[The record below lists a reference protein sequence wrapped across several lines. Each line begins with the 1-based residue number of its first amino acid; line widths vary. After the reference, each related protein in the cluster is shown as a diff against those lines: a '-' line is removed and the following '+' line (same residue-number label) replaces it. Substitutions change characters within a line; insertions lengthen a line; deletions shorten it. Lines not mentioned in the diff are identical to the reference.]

1 MKDRY
6 FRPIT
11 VECIDPSY
19 FPDVALFVKNNG
31 NYILYKNPERKFTE
45 KDRARLQRTNSEF
58 LYVRAGDMDLIAEY
72 LEDNLNSLLARND
85 ICSNTKGIILYQTA
99 ANYVTDVLDTPG
111 KVANL
116 ARCRSLIRH
125 LMKYVTN
132 SEDTLKAFQ
141 AIIANNHYIFV
152 HSVQVAALTMLAHD
166 KLFDLNHDEMIDVGV
181 GALLHDF
188 GMIFISSDILN
199 KPDALS
205 DIEYHKVKQHTQK
218 GYDFLKGI
226 GVFSDVS
233 LTIVRYHHEKYD
245 GNGYPTGLTGDN
257 IPRSAQLAALCDA
270 YCAMTTD
277 RPYRTSNSHAD
288 TIRIMRDEST
298 GAFNVELFKRFEE
311 IISGRA
317 TAEGPS

>member
-11 VECIDPSY
+11 VESIDPAY
-19 FPDVALFVKNNG
+19 FPEVALFVKNNG
-31 NYILYKNPERKFTE
+31 NYILYKNHDRKFTE
-45 KDRARLQRTNSEF
+45 LDRARLQRTNSDF
-58 LYVRAGDMDLIAEY
+58 LYVRAGDMDLITEY
-72 LEDNLNSLLARND
+72 LEDNLHSLLARND
-85 ICSNTKGIILYQTA
+85 ISSNNKGIILYQTA
-99 ANYVTDVLDTPG
+99 ANYVTEVLDSPE
-111 KVANL
+111 KLANL

-125 LMKYVTN
+125 LMKYVAN

-141 AIIANNHYIFV
+141 AIIANNYYIFV

-166 KLFDLNHDEMIDVGV
+166 KLFDLSTDEMIDVGV

-188 GMIFISSDILN
+188 GMIFISSDILE

-233 LTIVRYHHEKYD
+233 LTIVRYHHERYD
-245 GNGYPTGLTGDN
+245 GNGYPTGLTGDS
-257 IPRSAQLAALCDA
+257 IPRSAQLAALCNT
-270 YCAMTTD
+270 YCAMTTE
-277 RPYRTSNSHAD
+277 RPYRKALSHAD
-288 TIRIMRDEST
+288 AIKVMRDKSA
-298 GAFNVELFKRFEE
+298 GAFNVELFERFEE
-311 IISGRA
+311 IMSGRI
-317 TAEGPS
+317 TAEAAS

>member
-11 VECIDPSY
+11 VESIDPAY
-19 FPDVALFVKNNG
+19 FPEVALFVKNNG
-31 NYILYKNPERKFTE
+31 NYILYKNHDRKFTE
-45 KDRARLQRTNSEF
+45 LDRARLQRTNSDF
-58 LYVRAGDMDLIAEY
+58 LYVRAGDMELITEY
-72 LEDNLNSLLARND
+72 LEDNLHSLLARND
-85 ICSNTKGIILYQTA
+85 ISSNNKGIILYQTA
-99 ANYVTDVLDTPG
+99 ANYVTEVLDSP
-111 KVANL
+111 KKLANL

-125 LMKYVTN
+125 LMKYVAN

-141 AIIANNHYIFV
+141 AIIANNYYIFV

-166 KLFDLNHDEMIDVGV
+166 KLFDLSTDEMIDVGV

-188 GMIFISSDILN
+188 GMIFISSDILE

-226 GVFSDVS
+226 GVFNDVS
-233 LTIVRYHHEKYD
+233 LTIVRYHHERYD

-257 IPRSAQLAALCDA
+257 IPRSAQLAALCNT
-270 YCAMTTD
+270 YCAMTTE
-277 RPYRTSNSHAD
+277 RPYRKALSHAD
-288 TIRIMRDEST
+288 AIRIMREEST
-298 GAFNVELFKRFEE
+298 GAFNVELFERFEE
-311 IISGRA
+311 ILSGRT
-317 TAEGPS
+317 TAEAAS